1 MKRDP
6 ATSTSKFN
14 KSIEIVRGEPGQ
26 RKRNMAKANE
36 REEEE
41 PTEKENNNIQEN
53 TDTEH
58 MKELVVNE
66 KDRKGME

>member
-1 MKRDP
+1 M
-6 ATSTSKFN
+6 
-14 KSIEIVRGEPGQ
+14 G
-26 RKRNMAKANE
+26 KANKKE
-36 REEEE
+36 QEE

-58 MKELVVNE
+58 MKGLVVNE